1 MIIGARMTETLTYT
15 QLGERLSVYLH
26 RPHGRWHGGY
36 VCHDKQR
43 MTARR

>member
-1 MIIGARMTETLTYT
+1 MIIGARMTETLTYA
-15 QLGERLSVYLH
+15 QLGERLSDLH